1 MPSVILNGQVVR
13 LQPGALIGKGG
24 EADVF
29 KVDNNTVLKL
39 FKTPKDPD
47 YTGDPAAQQGAV
59 VRIAEQQKK
68 LRAFPKGLPSEV
80 VAPLALAFD
89 KSGNDKVVGYTM
101 PFISGGDVLM
111 KLTSRQYREASGID
125 GNKVVGIFRELHRVF
140 KQIHAQSV
148 VLGDVNDLNVI
159 VSNGGVK
166 VVDADSMQF
175 AGFETHTFTSR
186 FVDPLRC
193 DPRHLVLAR
202 PHNQESDWYAFLT
215 MLMQS
220 QLAVGPYGGVHRPKT
235 GKRLQH
241 DERVLGRVTVFDP
254 SVIYPKP
261 ALPLGV
267 LPDDFL
273 DYLHKVYEKDL
284 RGEFPLRYFDN
295 LRWTVC
301 TQCGETHARNIC
313 PTCAAMSG
321 YVKAV
326 VTVRG
331 TVTAERVF
339 RTTGRLLY
347 VVNQGHELRYL
358 YHENGAYYREGDRK
372 VLTGELDHELRFR
385 IKGDSTLIGKEGRV
399 FEIDGNGANQSVVTG
414 LYRQILPVFDANQH
428 HSYWLSGN
436 ELVMDGKFGP
446 ERIGDILSDQT
457 LIWAGESLGF
467 GFFQAGKIVRSFIF
481 NANGRSFND
490 RVEVPSIPGQLVDA
504 TAVFG
509 NDQIWFFATVQDQ
522 GSLYHKCYVVD
533 KQGKLLAEASAM
545 DGEDSWLGGGIRGHL
560 AIGTLLC
567 VATDD
572 GIVRLGVN
580 GGMVFVEKVFPDTE
594 PFVNS
599 HTQLV
604 QGREGIHAVLGNEIV
619 LLKIH

>member
-1 MPSVILNGQVVR
+1 MPSVMLNGQVIR
-13 LQPGALIGKGG
+13 LQAGALIGKGG

-29 KVDNNTVLKL
+29 KIDKNTVLKL

-59 VRIAEQQKK
+59 IRIVEQQKK
-68 LRAFPKGLPSEV
+68 LRVFPKGLPLEV
-80 VAPLALAFD
+80 VAPLSLALD
-89 KSGNDKVVGYTM
+89 KAGNDKVVGYTM

-125 GNKVVGIFRELHRVF
+125 GNQVVKIFRELHRVF
-140 KQIHAQSV
+140 TQIHKQSV
-148 VLGDVNDLNVI
+148 VLGDVNDLNII
-159 VSNGGVK
+159 VSNEGVRI
-166 VVDADSMQF
+166 VDADSMQF

-193 DPRHLVLAR
+193 DPHHLVLAK
-202 PHNQESDWYAFLT
+202 PHNQDSDWYAFFT
-215 MLMQS
+215 MLIQS

-261 ALPLGV
+261 ALALGV

-273 DYLHKVYEKDL
+273 DYMHQVYEKDI

-313 PTCAAMSG
+313 PTCAASSG

-326 VTVRG
+326 ITVRG
-331 TVTAERVF
+331 TVTSERAF

-347 VVNQGHELRYL
+347 VVSQGNELRYL
-358 YHENGAYYREGDRK
+358 YHENGVYYREGGRQ
-372 VLTGELDHELRFR
+372 VLKGELDHELRFR

-399 FEIDGNGANQSVVTG
+399 FEIDSAGGNQNYTTG
-414 LYRQILPVFDANQH
+414 LYRDILPVFDANRH
-428 HSYWLSGN
+428 HAYWLSGN
-436 ELVMDGKFGP
+436 ELVRDGKFGP
-446 ERIGDILSDQT
+446 ERVGDILPDQT
-457 LIWAGESLGF
+457 LIWVGESLGL
-467 GFFQAGKIVRSFIF
+467 GFFQAGQIVRSFIF
-481 NANGRSFND
+481 DREGRSFND
-490 RVEVPSIPGQLVDA
+490 QVEIPSLPGQLVYA

-509 NDQIWFFATVQDQ
+509 TDRIWFFATVQDQ
-522 GSLYHKCYVVD
+522 GSLFHKCYVVD
-533 KQGKLLAEASAM
+533 KQGKLLAEATAM
-545 DGEDSWLGGGIRGHL
+545 DGEDSWLGGGVQGHL
-560 AIGTLLC
+560 GVGSALC
-567 VATDD
+567 VATDE
-572 GIVRLGVN
+572 GIVRLGVS
-580 GGMVFVEKVFPDTE
+580 GGAIVEEKVFPDTE

-604 QGREGIHAVLGNEIV
+604 QGRDGIYAVLGNEIV